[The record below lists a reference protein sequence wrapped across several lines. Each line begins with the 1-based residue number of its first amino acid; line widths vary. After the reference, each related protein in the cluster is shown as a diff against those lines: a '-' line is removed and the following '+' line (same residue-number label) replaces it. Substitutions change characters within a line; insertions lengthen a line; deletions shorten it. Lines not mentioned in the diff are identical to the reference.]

1 MVQYHVLNT
10 EAYKMP
16 FVLSLHFI
24 SLAQL
29 LLVNY

>member
-1 MVQYHVLNT
+1 MVHYLVLNT

-16 FVLSLHFI
+16 FIVCLHFI

-29 LLVNY
+29 FLVNY